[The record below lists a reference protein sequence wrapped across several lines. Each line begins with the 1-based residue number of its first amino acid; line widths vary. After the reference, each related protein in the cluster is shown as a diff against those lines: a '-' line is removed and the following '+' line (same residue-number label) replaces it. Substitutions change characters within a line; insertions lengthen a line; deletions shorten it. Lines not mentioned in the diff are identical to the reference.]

1 VNDTKKSILLDIMEY
16 ITAAIA
22 NALREGNTDPNLV
35 ASWLYYQGETPE
47 SVVTALPSA
56 LLNDEPRV
64 IQNAQEGINR
74 LRFRFGLEIS
84 VDLQSEIDRLKH
96 NTEFHD
102 AEDTSPAKRARMA

>member
-1 VNDTKKSILLDIMEY
+1 MEY

-84 VDLQSEIDRLKH
+84 VDLQSEINRLKHSPEVLQH
-96 NTEFHD
+96 NTEFRD